1 MDFGNKSSDKPYFF
15 LNEMNEK
22 DLPAMYSTAFWCLF
36 VVLLFF
42 FLALLRNRCYS
53 FLEVKAGHFDLSGL
67 DQSQQECRFLRRNS
81 NPLQIFQLRLKWET
95 YYRVRG
101 VSLIKFTY
109 FDSCLVFFDFD
120 ILSLIKEKNIF
131 GFSVSF

>member
-1 MDFGNKSSDKPYFF
+1 MENAE
-15 LNEMNEK
+15 N
-22 DLPAMYSTAFWCLF
+22 
-36 VVLLFF
+36 
-42 FLALLRNRCYS
+42 
-53 FLEVKAGHFDLSGL
+53 
-67 DQSQQECRFLRRNS
+67 
-81 NPLQIFQLRLKWET
+81 
-95 YYRVRG
+95 YRVRG